1 MPKNRFD
8 MEQEILDCWHVTD
21 DIDVLME
28 AVMEKDLSTDNIVN
42 VLLGMKDLYHL
53 KFQRLFDT
61 FEQCIKEDAFKTSH
75 ITFPESSEDITV
87 KFDNM
92 NTGPF

>member
-1 MPKNRFD
+1 MPKTRFD
-8 MEQEILDCWHVTD
+8 MEQEIMDCWHVTD

-28 AVMEKDLSTDNIVN
+28 AVMEKDLSTDSIVN

-61 FEQCIKEDAFKTSH
+61 FEQCIEEGHFNKV
-75 ITFPESSEDITV
+75 PERE
-87 KFDNM
+87 
-92 NTGPF
+92 PFSWENKQN

>member
-28 AVMEKDLSTDNIVN
+28 AVMEKDLNTDSIVN

-61 FEQCIKEDAFKTSH
+61 FEQCIKDDHFNKVQER
-75 ITFPESSEDITV
+75 E
-87 KFDNM
+87 
-92 NTGPF
+92 PFSWENK